1 MQIDALHIWPPTFL
15 APMAAVSDLPFRRLC
30 RELGVGLVTTE
41 LISINALVL
50 SRGKQQEFSR
60 RLLRTHPSERPR
72 GVQLF
77 GADPKLFAEA
87 SKIAVEEG
95 ADLIDINMGCPVSKV
110 CKLGAGAALLKDP
123 DHAAR
128 LVEAASHAVKVPVT
142 VKMRAGWGSAGPEE
156 TSYLNSVEIA
166 KRLHQA
172 GARAIAVHARTR
184 TQGYAGRAD
193 WRIIAAITQALP
205 IPVIGNGDVFSPMD
219 ALRMVQETKCDGVM
233 MGRGAM
239 ENPLLLQQA
248 GLALCGQPFV
258 WPSPLAE
265 RARVATR
272 HLQLA
277 VEQYGQMIP
286 FEMRNQLRWYAR
298 GLQRSGELRERLS
311 LLFTLRDYLDVIDW
325 MFAGGESSEKTFVPL
340 EGTFG

>member
-1 MQIDALHIWPPTFL
+1 MYIDSLYIWPPTFL
-15 APMAAVSDLPFRRLC
+15 APMASVSDLPFRRLC

-41 LISINALVL
+41 LISVNGLVL
-50 SRGKQQEFSR
+50 SKGKQQEISR

-77 GADPKLFAEA
+77 GSDPKLFAEA
-87 SKIAVEEG
+87 AKIAAEEG

-123 DHAAR
+123 NHAAR
-128 LVEAASHAVKVPVT
+128 LVEAAAGAVKIPVT
-142 VKMRAGWGSAGPEE
+142 VKMRAGWDNAGV
-156 TSYLNSVEIA
+156 TSVEIA

-184 TQGYAGRAD
+184 TQGYEGRAD
-193 WRIIAAITQALP
+193 WRIIAAIKEALP
-205 IPVIGNGDVFSPMD
+205 IPIIGNGDVFSPMD
-219 ALRMVQETKCDGVM
+219 AVRMKQETNCDGIM

-248 GLALCGQPFV
+248 GVALSGHDFT
-258 WPSPLAE
+258 WPSPIKD
-265 RARVATR
+265 RINVVTR

-277 VEQYGQMIP
+277 SEQYGDSLP
-286 FEMRNQLRWYAR
+286 FEMRNQLRSYAR
-298 GLQRSGELRERLS
+298 GLQRAEELREKLS
-311 LLFTLRDYLDVIDW
+311 SLFTLRDYINVVEW
-325 MFAGGESSEKTFVPL
+325 VFSGGEAKEEMPRPL
-340 EGTFG
+340 ESAFG

>member
-1 MQIDALHIWPPTFL
+1 
-15 APMAAVSDLPFRRLC
+15 MAAVSDLPFRRLC

-41 LISINALVL
+41 LISINGLVL
-50 SRGKQQEFSR
+50 SRGKQQAFSR

-77 GADPKLFAEA
+77 GSDPKLFAEA
-87 SKIAVEEG
+87 AKIAVEEG

-128 LVEAASHAVKVPVT
+128 LVEAAAGAVSVPVT
-142 VKMRAGWGSAGPEE
+142 VKMRAGWDNTGSVSG
-156 TSYLNSVEIA
+156 VEIA
-166 KRLHQA
+166 KRLYQA

-193 WRIIAAITQALP
+193 WRIIAAIKQALS

-219 ALRMVQETKCDGVM
+219 ALRMVHETSCDGVM

-239 ENPLLLQQA
+239 EDPLLLQQA

-258 WPSPLAE
+258 WPSPLDQ
-265 RARVATR
+265 RARVVSR
-272 HLQLA
+272 HLELA
-277 VEQYGQMIP
+277 AEQYGEMIP
-286 FEMRNQLRWYAR
+286 FEMRNQLRSYAK
-298 GLQRSGELRERLS
+298 GLQRSEELREKLS
-311 LLFTLRDYLDVIDW
+311 SLFTLRDYLGVVEW
-325 MFAGGESSEKTFVPL
+325 MFAGGLSRESQETTSEPL
-340 EGTFG
+340 EDAFG